1 MSTSFLATHVCG
13 YHKHKFSKKEK
24 FFFINNDKIMIIFVI
39 YIAQFIM
46 TVIYNN
52 VQKIAKEILFL
63 VFEYQ

>member
-1 MSTSFLATHVCG
+1 MFVVIINTNFQ
-13 YHKHKFSKKEK
+13 KRKK

-52 VQKIAKEILFL
+52 VEKIAKEILFL